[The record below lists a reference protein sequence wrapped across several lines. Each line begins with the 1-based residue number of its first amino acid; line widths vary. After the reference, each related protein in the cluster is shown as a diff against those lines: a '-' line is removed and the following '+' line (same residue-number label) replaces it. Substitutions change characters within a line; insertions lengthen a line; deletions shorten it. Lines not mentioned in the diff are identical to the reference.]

1 LLKETVKNT
10 EVVIAALNEETGV
23 GLTIDEMSKYL
34 LADRIMVVDGHS
46 MDKTI
51 KVAKDRGAGIL
62 TQKGIGK
69 GDAILTAV
77 ENLQPRT
84 DYVVFTDA
92 DYTYPAEFVPSM
104 LELLEQYPGV
114 GMVCGNRLSGEVND
128 KALRTQFYLGNKM
141 LCFAHNLLN
150 GVGLQDPLTGL
161 RAIRADILRNWDVK
175 SKGFDIE
182 VELNNLVRRLGY
194 FTVEIPI
201 EYRERIGEKKLKVKH
216 GITILKRILLETVS

>member
-1 LLKETVKNT
+1 LLKETIKNT

-23 GLTIDEMSKYL
+23 GLTIDEMAKYL
-34 LADRIMVVDGHS
+34 LTDRIMVVDGHS
-46 MDKTI
+46 IDKTI
-51 KVAKDRGAGIL
+51 EVAKERGAGIL
-62 TQKGIGK
+62 MQSGMGK

-77 ENLQPRT
+77 KNLQPQT

-92 DYTYPAEFVPSM
+92 DYTYPAEFVPEM
-104 LELLEQYPGV
+104 LELLELYPEV
-114 GMVCGNRLSGEVND
+114 GMVCGNRLSGELND
-128 KALRTQFYLGNKM
+128 KALRAQFYIGNKM

-161 RAIRADILRNWDVK
+161 RVIRADILRNWTVK

-201 EYRERIGEKKLKVKH
+201 GYRERIGEKKLKVKH
-216 GITILKRILLETVS
+216 GITILKRILLETIS

>member
-1 LLKETVKNT
+1 MLKETVKNT

-46 MDKTI
+46 IDKTI
-51 KVAKDRGAGIL
+51 AVAKDRGAGIL

-77 ENLQPRT
+77 KNLQPQT

-104 LELLEQYPGV
+104 LELLEQYPEV

-128 KALRTQFYLGNKM
+128 RALRTQFYLGNKM

-161 RAIRADILRNWDVK
+161 RVIRAEILRNWNVK

-216 GITILKRILLETVS
+216 GITILKRILIETVS